1 MRSHNL
7 DGVILITSNRGQLVD
22 LPGTLRSFLS
32 IINGDRTNTSTVTLS
47 SLDTKTRK
55 NLKH

>member
-7 DGVILITSNRGQLVD
+7 DGVILITSNRSQVVA

-32 IINGDRTNTSTVTLS
+32 IINGDRANTSTVTLS
-47 SLDTKTRK
+47 SLDTKTRQ